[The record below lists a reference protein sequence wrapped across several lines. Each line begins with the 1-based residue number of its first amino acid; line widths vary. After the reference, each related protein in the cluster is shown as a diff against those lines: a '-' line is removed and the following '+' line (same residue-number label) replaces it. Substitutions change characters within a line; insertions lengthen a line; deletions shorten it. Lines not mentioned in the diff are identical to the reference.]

1 MSRKRA
7 LVEVGKLNERIFC
20 LKIFLTK
27 LWEKLQNFILMAL
40 LSFIS
45 EDTDRGEGVI

>member
-45 EDTDRGEGVI
+45 EDTNRGEGVI